1 MSAQQPSQ
9 QPPSSL
15 QRQRDHKTRLREAE
29 IRGRAHGAKTLEPQT
44 ELDELPTFTIAAK
57 VVRAEQFHT
66 SSLRSEIDNLCL

>member
-29 IRGRAHGAKTLEPQT
+29 IRGRAHGAILLESRT
-44 ELDELPTFTIAAK
+44 DLHELVTVAIAAAI
-57 VVRAEQFHT
+57 VGSEDDVAFHG
-66 SSLRSEIDNLCL
+66 SSNKAKRL